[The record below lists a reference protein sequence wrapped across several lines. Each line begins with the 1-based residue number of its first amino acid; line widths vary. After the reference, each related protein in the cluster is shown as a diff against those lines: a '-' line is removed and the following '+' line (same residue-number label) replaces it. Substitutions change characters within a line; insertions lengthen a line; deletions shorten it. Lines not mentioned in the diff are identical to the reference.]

1 VTLSPETGHQNLQT
15 AVYLDEVEATI
26 VWDEGCDLLAVFDE
40 LNSHTLPD
48 GRVGLDHNSHFLQD
62 DALGVRSSSEG
73 VGLQGG
79 AQVGLLVLFVMPFLL
94 TAVIAQFPGS
104 TSRRVRTATFPC
116 LQTKVWP
123 FRTTGG
129 NLKFNSLFQLGR
141 SK

>member
-1 VTLSPETGHQNLQT
+1 VERQQRHVGHFDHLETNSGNVPHSVTLSPETGHQNLQT

-104 TSRRVRTATFPC
+104 T
-116 LQTKVWP
+116 QT
-123 FRTTGG
+123 TT
-129 NLKFNSLFQLGR
+129 LP
-141 SK
+141 

>member
-104 TSRRVRTATFPC
+104 TCCTFTTMIEIEILKRLSTFGTLPC
-116 LQTKVWP
+116 FSACL
-123 FRTTGG
+123 
-129 NLKFNSLFQLGR
+129 SHDLFL
-141 SK
+141 